1 MNTFKTGLI
10 AALLACGSTGAMA
23 QISTDNPLANNGAGN
38 PAGNG
43 ATRLTNEATSKTG
56 TIIRKDLV
64 WNSKIPLNKKYGE
77 FTPEERA
84 ELHALY
90 ESMPPGDEP
99 PFPAQGLKPIFNS
112 IKKGQQIVKA
122 RGTLNLVV
130 TVGPDGKATEVADMG
145 GVGGVN
151 ANEMVN
157 YAGSVLL
164 MAKYKPAI
172 CSGKPCK
179 SQFPFVLDLKMR

>member
-1 MNTFKTGLI
+1 MNVSKAILT
-10 AALLACGSTGAMA
+10 AALLAFGCTGAIA
-23 QISTDNPLANNGAGN
+23 QISSSHPIVNNGAGN
-38 PAGNG
+38 AAGNG
-43 ATRLTNEATSKTG
+43 PHQLTNEATSKTG

-99 PFPAQGLKPIFNS
+99 PFPVQGLKPIFNS

-151 ANEMVN
+151 ASEMVN

-172 CSGKPCK
+172 CGGKPCK